1 MFSKTLFVLL
11 GFCVI
16 VLSARVGQ
24 CEEPEPASK
33 TLDKYRK
40 LVQQLASPNEEPIT
54 MNRGEGSAKF
64 PADYD
69 GKAQVRI
76 NKVRKTLHENLEEAF
91 PALVEAL
98 DDGRYCMTINWAD
111 GDAFYNQSVGSI
123 CKEIIASHMQ
133 VYRHKLG
140 HMTKRRWHHYGY
152 DVISKEW
159 GNARNDRSL
168 LELQLEAIDWAIKRR
183 MTEPEDEL
191 REEDHANEIAD
202 LRKLRDEIAKSKEP
216 SKPCRLDPMITSNKN

>member
-11 GFCVI
+11 SFCMM

-24 CEEPEPASK
+24 CEEPELASK
-33 TLDKYRK
+33 TLEKYRK

-54 MNRGEGSAKF
+54 MNRGEVSALF
-64 PADYD
+64 PAGYD

-76 NKVRKTLHENLEEAF
+76 NEVRKTLHKNFEEAF

-98 DDGRYCMTINWAD
+98 DDRRYCMTINWAD
-111 GDAFYNQSVGSI
+111 GDAYYNWSVGEI
-123 CKEIIASHMQ
+123 CHEIIASHME
-133 VYRHKLG
+133 VYRDKLEEI
-140 HMTKRRWHHYGY
+140 TIKRWHHYDY

-159 GNARNDRSL
+159 GNARKDHSL

-183 MTEPEDEL
+183 MAEPEDDL
-191 REEDHANEIAD
+191 REDHANEIAD

-216 SKPCRLDPMITSNKN
+216 SKPQRMLPMITSNKN